1 MIIYSGRM
9 FSAKNATINN
19 KTKKNHVNLNTNYV
33 IAIPSYQRVEAI
45 INKTLATLKKGGVAA
60 HFIHIFVANDAEC
73 AAYKAAVPKDLYGKI
88 VVGKKGITPQR
99 KFIVKYFKEGTKIV
113 SIDDDVEK
121 FLKLSRDGQKLIE
134 FKVGDLDKFFRKAFD
149 AIEAKGLFIW
159 GIYPMRYAYYMKHNV
174 TTDLRLI
181 LGTAY
186 GFVCRHDRDLIP
198 TVTEKE
204 DYENTIL
211 HYLKDGGVM
220 RFNDICLK
228 TIYYSPGG
236 LGRMDNRFA
245 INEEAAKQLKVKYPD
260 YVTIYERKNGMKEV
274 RLADKNSTKEE

>member
-1 MIIYSGRM
+1 M
-9 FSAKNATINN
+9 FSQKNATIKHN
-19 KTKKNHVNLNTNYV
+19 KTKKNHEYLTQDYV
-33 IAIPSYQRVEAI
+33 VAIPSYERVEAI
-45 INKTLATLKKGGVAA
+45 INKTLTTLKKGGVAA
-60 HFIHIFVANDAEC
+60 QCIHIFVANDAER
-73 AAYKAAVPKDLYGKI
+73 AAYATAVPSNLYGKI
-88 VVGKKGITPQR
+88 IVGKKGITPQR

-113 SIDDDVEK
+113 SMDDDVEK
-121 FLKLSRDGQKLIE
+121 FLKLSRDGKKLIE
-134 FKVGDLDKFFRKAFD
+134 FKAGDLDKFYKKAFA
-149 AIEAKGLFIW
+149 AIEKNGLFIW

-181 LGTAY
+181 LGTTY
-186 GFVCRHDRDLIP
+186 GFVCRHDGDLIP

-236 LGRMDNRFA
+236 LGRIDNRFA
-245 INEEAAKQLKVKYPD
+245 IHEEAAKQLKVKYPD

-274 RLADKNSTKEE
+274 RLADKSSDISA